1 MNTTTVTRYINSSN
15 FFKIVRASRHFLA
28 PTAVLLL
35 VLILWVSILLLNLL
49 EKTIEA
55 SLWSC
60 ETLTASYVDMPP
72 LPEPDTLLDDTVT
85 KLRALSIR
93 ELKKVA
99 SQSKLP
105 RYGSLTKEQLVE
117 ALLAHHGQG

>member
-1 MNTTTVTRYINSSN
+1 MTTQK
-15 FFKIVRASRHFLA
+15 FFSVVKASRHFIQ
-28 PTAVLLL
+28 PSIVLSL
-35 VLILWVSILLLNLL
+35 VILLWVATLLLNLL
-49 EKTIEA
+49 ERTIEA
-55 SLWSC
+55 SIWAA
-60 ETLTASYVDMPP
+60 ETLTASYLELPP
-72 LPEPDTLLDDTVT
+72 IPEEDTLLDDTVT

-105 RYGSLTKEQLVE
+105 RYGSLTKEQLIE

>member
-1 MNTTTVTRYINSSN
+1 MNTTTVTRYI
-15 FFKIVRASRHFLA
+15 KASRHFIA
-28 PTAVLLL
+28 PTIVLSL
-35 VLILWVSILLLNLL
+35 VILLWVSILLLNLV
-49 EKTIEA
+49 ERTIEA
-55 SLWSC
+55 AIWAS
-60 ETLTASYVDMPP
+60 ETLTSQYLELPP
-72 LPEPDTLLDDTVT
+72 IPEEDTLLDDTVQ
-85 KLRALSIR
+85 KLRGLSIR

>member
-1 MNTTTVTRYINSSN
+1 MNTTKLIQVL
-15 FFKIVRASRHFLA
+15 KASRHFVA
-28 PTAVLLL
+28 PTIVLA
-35 VLILWVSILLLNLL
+35 LIILLWVSILLLNLL
-49 EKTIEA
+49 DRTIEA
-55 SLWSC
+55 SLWAS
-60 ETLTASYVDMPP
+60 ETLTARYLDLPP
-72 LPEPDTLLDDTVT
+72 IPEEDTLLDDTVT

-117 ALLAHHGQG
+117 ALLSHHGQG

>member
-1 MNTTTVTRYINSSN
+1 MNTTK
-15 FFKIVRASRHFLA
+15 FFSVVKASRHFIA
-28 PTAVLLL
+28 PTIVLAL
-35 VLILWVSILLLNLL
+35 VILLWVSILLLNLL

-55 SLWSC
+55 SIWAS

-72 LPEPDTLLDDTVT
+72 LPQEDTLLDDTVT
-85 KLRALSIR
+85 KLRELSIR

-105 RYGSLTKEQLVE
+105 RYGSLTKEQLIE
-117 ALLAHHGQG
+117 ALLSHHGQG